1 MAQQRQ
7 AAGQCANAKDLYGE
21 VWLFTLIA
29 TGRVHAESVRIVNEI
44 YEERIR
50 EQAVPGRALA
60 SSQGQSRE
68 VVGVQH
74 TKIPSALLRDAARH
88 ADNKWK
94 WHDESWWDAHA
105 RGRLS
110 ARAEEW
116 YRRKSVRL
124 QEDAD
129 QQWAVAKEESDK
141 LGVPYKGRDGGAREK
156 LIDTVIRVLVA
167 LTQTSVTRAFMACCM
182 TWHVVLHAMPSTCH
196 VGLSYKY
203 WRGFR
208 V

>member
-1 MAQQRQ
+1 MTTVFHRY
-7 AAGQCANAKDLYGE
+7 GGE

-50 EQAVPGRALA
+50 EQAGREPVSDPAQAVPGRALA

-88 ADNKWK
+88 ADKKWK

-129 QQWAVAKEESDK
+129 QQWAVANEESDK
-141 LGVPYKGRDGGAREK
+141 VGGALQGARRRGPGETNRHSYRP
-156 LIDTVIRVLVA
+156 LCVYVLLRPAWRVL
-167 LTQTSVTRAFMACCM
+167 LWR
-182 TWHVVLHAMPSTCH
+182 VV
-196 VGLSYKY
+196 
-203 WRGFR
+203 WRGTSYYTPYQAR
-208 V
+208 VMLV